1 MTDPTPARTIPAPY
15 SDDEVMALL
24 DVIADARMRG
34 IGSATWSM
42 ALAILQ
48 AGYRR
53 TIVSPTGE
61 PVCQH
66 CHPAPPTFRC
76 RELGHVITPN

>member
-1 MTDPTPARTIPAPY
+1 VTATY
-15 SDDEVMALL
+15 SDA
-24 DVIADARMRG
+24 DVEQLADLIADARMRG
-34 IGSATWSM
+34 MATGGYSM
-42 ALAILQ
+42 ARAILE

-53 TIVSPTGE
+53 TVVSATGE

>member
-1 MTDPTPARTIPAPY
+1 MTAVPY
-15 SDDEVMALL
+15 SDT
-24 DVIADARMRG
+24 DVSVLADL
-34 IGSATWSM
+34 IGRHRDGLGNTPL
-42 ALAILQ
+42 ALARAILE

-53 TIVSPTGE
+53 TVVSPSGE

-76 RELGHVITPN
+76 RELGHVIHPN